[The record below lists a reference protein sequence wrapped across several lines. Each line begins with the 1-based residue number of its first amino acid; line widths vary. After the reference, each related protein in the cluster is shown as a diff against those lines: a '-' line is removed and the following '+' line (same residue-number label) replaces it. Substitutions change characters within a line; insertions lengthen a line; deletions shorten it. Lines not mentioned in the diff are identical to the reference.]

1 MSFIIDN
8 KFARA
13 LSATLNKFAA
23 VYKAGTVRFSTTGN
37 QHHLSVFGDSPMPV
51 ADILMPA
58 GDGTDVSVRLKE
70 FAVAVK
76 PLRKTDIAVELLG
89 ETLHVNG
96 CELSA
101 TSDDSTVSCEPFNT
115 DSEPVTIKADVFADY
130 VSVGANT
137 VSKEKTRPI
146 LTKVHVTV
154 NAGGLMMQSTDH
166 YRMSRAAMYDGAP
179 DNDGVLIEP
188 RELKMVAQAF
198 KSLAAFNDELTVWA
212 GSRLVVSNGV
222 MSVSLESHDGAF
234 PATAISRILD
244 TAAYEMDCEVDAGV
258 LMDAIAKVSVSL
270 EGYEPI
276 RLCFSN
282 SDIVV
287 ASGKIDMSVKA
298 VSDLRKTTKMIAFN
312 PKYLMSLLKAA
323 KPLSDG
329 KVLIRAKGSVKPVEV
344 MPMRDGDA
352 DRTYRALVVPM
363 RFRGE
368 NSAEKAKKSEPVK
381 TEPEPKPETPEP
393 DNVQPKPKPKP
404 KPEPVAPTA
413 KFSWQTKPAETVE
426 PEPAETVEQSKQPMS
441 DLGGHTIVEFA
452 REFEAIYT
460 MLHDSDVSPADY
472 GDAVTAFADGEYP
485 MNVLEAFNDYREDYV
500 SSDREAAA
508 FMMAL
513 QSRAMQP
520 EPVTAEIHEVP
531 PRTEP
536 HEVVATSSAVMVR
549 KAVIPGGKSVKE
561 LSDVFGA
568 YAHKPRGFRDS
579 KGRRVAY
586 VVFDGTGGVVAY
598 RDCYTD
604 VDARLEEQIAD
615 YLAAHNLRL
624 AA

>member
-23 VYKAGTVRFSTTGN
+23 VYKDGTVRFSTTGN

-58 GDGTDVSVRLKE
+58 SDGTNVSVNLKE

-146 LTKVHVTV
+146 LAKVHITV
-154 NAGGLMMQSTDH
+154 NAGGLMIQSTDR

-179 DNDGVLIEP
+179 DNEGVLIEP

-234 PATAISRILD
+234 PAISRILN
-244 TAAYEMDCEVDAGV
+244 TAAYEMDCEVDAGA

-270 EGYEPI
+270 GKYEPI

-287 ASGKIDMSVKA
+287 SSGKIDMSVKA
-298 VSDLRKTTKMIAFN
+298 VSDLKKTTKTIAFN

-323 KPLSDG
+323 KPVSDG
-329 KVLIRAKGSVKPVEV
+329 KVLIRAKDSVKPVEV
-344 MPMRDGDA
+344 MPMRDGSA

-363 RFRGE
+363 RFHGE

-381 TEPEPKPETPEP
+381 SESESEPETESETAEP
-393 DNVQPKPKPKP
+393 DNVQPKPE
-404 KPEPVAPTA
+404 PEPVAPTA

-426 PEPAETVEQSKQPMS
+426 PAPITQ
-441 DLGGHTIVEFA
+441 
-452 REFEAIYT
+452 
-460 MLHDSDVSPADY
+460 
-472 GDAVTAFADGEYP
+472 
-485 MNVLEAFNDYREDYV
+485 
-500 SSDREAAA
+500 
-508 FMMAL
+508 
-513 QSRAMQP
+513 
-520 EPVTAEIHEVP
+520 EIPEVP
-531 PRTEP
+531 PK
-536 HEVVATSSAVMVR
+536 VDN
-549 KAVIPGGKSVKE
+549 KAVTYATMPDLMTAKE
-561 LSDVFGA
+561 CPALQGMGHIR
-568 YAHKPRGFRDS
+568 YFRTS
-579 KGRRVAY
+579 KGRKVAY
-586 VVFDGTGGVVAY
+586 VASANGKCVVAY
-598 RDCYTD
+598 R
-604 VDARLEEQIAD
+604 ARYERGSDMVLETAVAE
-615 YLAAHNLRL
+615 YVKSLGFAA
-624 AA
+624 